1 MPTIGTFK
9 GIQFRIHQEKVMR
22 HNLEHIHAR
31 YGNESAQI
39 GLDGEMINGNLKPQQ
54 QRDAKEWTLK
64 HRDEILQAWNDLL
77 DGKMPTRID

>member
-9 GIQFRIHQEKVMR
+9 GIQFRIHQEKGMR

-31 YGNESAQI
+31 Y
-39 GLDGEMINGNLKPQQ
+39 GNLKPQQ